1 MNTSAP
7 FRDAPLAAGRTTL
20 IIIAGLILFC
30 VAFAVLDTAYYQ
42 FANTRF
48 PAVGDST
55 WLATVWG
62 IVSRLH
68 VFIPA
73 LVLVLWRPRLF
84 GFQIGKTRQHW
95 RLVVVLLLVN
105 CGVIAGYLLLTGGG
119 TPYSS
124 NQWLVTEVFT
134 VPVVEETVW
143 RGVVFTLL
151 LLALRRV
158 HDERSAGWWAIILSG
173 VAFGL
178 MHGLNALTGA
188 PLAFVAPQV
197 LNATIWGLV
206 YGYARYKTDSVYPPM
221 LLHGAMNLIVVLF

>member
-1 MNTSAP
+1 
-7 FRDAPLAAGRTTL
+7 
-20 IIIAGLILFC
+20 
-30 VAFAVLDTAYYQ
+30 
-42 FANTRF
+42 
-48 PAVGDST
+48 
-55 WLATVWG
+55 
-62 IVSRLH
+62 
-68 VFIPA
+68 
-73 LVLVLWRPRLF
+73 
-84 GFQIGKTRQHW
+84 
-95 RLVVVLLLVN
+95 VVVLLLVN

-221 LLHGAMNLIVVLF
+221 LLHGAMNLIVVLFYQQWKTQPMPSCLRCARDDASRIVCAPIQEGLSLLSVSLPQANS